1 VEGLFFLALSEP
13 EQEEEEVEVLEAWIR
28 QNKSAFACNQLQL
41 V

>member
-1 VEGLFFLALSEP
+1 MALSSP
-13 EQEEEEVEVLEAWIR
+13 EQEEEVEVLEALIR